1 MKSFKEYLMEGDS
14 KQYDYR
20 IKIAGELTPE
30 VVAEI
35 KNRLDKYDVV
45 SISDPKKTPI
55 QKSPTGFPGIH
66 NQEINII
73 DFVFRYPA
81 ASLDEIRQQVFQAG
95 VPLNNVMVMSSSW
108 DDSMNDEISRTEE
121 IADISSTDSL
131 LNTFDLPKPTP
142 EQKQLSKE
150 YSEDNL
156 AMVKRSVNKP
166 TFTVAG
172 SDHTIGGEPQ
182 SSYGKTTN
190 SLPMGNESPLTK
202 GNRIPK
208 PTVKSSIR

>member
-1 MKSFKEYLMEGDS
+1 MKSFKEYLMEGDA

-121 IADISSTDSL
+121 IADISSGKSL
-131 LNTFDLPKPTP
+131 LNTEKLPMPTK

-150 YSEDNL
+150 YAGDNM

-166 TFTVAG
+166 TFKVAG

-190 SLPMGNESPLTK
+190 ELPMNEKSPLTY
-202 GNRIPK
+202 GNQNPK
-208 PTVKSSIR
+208 PDYKNALK